1 MAGPYRYSFFFES
14 SQSRGAAGGSLL
26 LTLLM
31 LFALW
36 RIFTKA
42 GEKGWKCLIPIYNL
56 YMQWRIGWNT
66 EKFWKVFTGSL
77 IVFVFAGILS
87 AFGETGRILI
97 ALLVIGWSVYTI
109 YCTFKMA
116 ITMAHRFGKSTA
128 FGVLGLVFFSIIGY
142 PILAFGS
149 ADYDRARDED

>member
-1 MAGPYRYSFFFES
+1 MAGPYRYSFSFDS
-14 SQSRGAAGGSLL
+14 SQARGAAGGSLL

-31 LFALW
+31 LFAMW

-56 YMQWRIGWNT
+56 YVLWRIGWNT

-87 AFGETGRILI
+87 AFGETGRMLI

-116 ITMAHRFGKSTA
+116 IIMAHRFGKSTA
-128 FGVLGLVFFSIIGY
+128 FGVLGLVIFSVIGFL
-142 PILAFGS
+142 ILAFGS
-149 ADYDRARDED
+149 ADYDQARDEG

>member
-1 MAGPYRYSFFFES
+1 MPSPFRFSFPLSS
-14 SQSRGAAGGSLL
+14 SQARGAAGGSLL

-56 YMQWRIGWNT
+56 YILWRIGWNA

-128 FGVLGLVFFSIIGY
+128 FGVVGLVIFSVIGFL
-142 PILAFGS
+142 ILAFGS
-149 ADYDRARDED
+149 ADYDQARDEG

>member
-1 MAGPYRYSFFFES
+1 
-14 SQSRGAAGGSLL
+14 
-26 LTLLM
+26 M

-56 YMQWRIGWNT
+56 YILWRIGWNT

-128 FGVLGLVFFSIIGY
+128 FGVVGLVIFSVIGFL
-142 PILAFGS
+142 ILAFGS
-149 ADYDRARDED
+149 ADYDQARDEG

>member
-1 MAGPYRYSFFFES
+1 MGV
-14 SQSRGAAGGSLL
+14 AGGSLL
-26 LTLLM
+26 LALLM
-31 LFALW
+31 LIAMW

-56 YMQWRIGWNT
+56 YVLWRIGWNT

-128 FGVLGLVFFSIIGY
+128 FGVVGLVIFSVIGFL
-142 PILAFGS
+142 ILAFGS
-149 ADYDRARDED
+149 ADYDQARDEG